1 MPDVTGKRFSSAQ
14 PDADPHQ
21 ATLVQ
26 LRAWLA
32 NQDLAAGERL
42 PPERELGDVLGV
54 SRGEL
59 RKALAA
65 LEAEGQ
71 LWRHVGKGTFI
82 GARPM
87 NVLNLSEIGRIT
99 NPAEVMR
106 TRLLIEP
113 LIARE
118 AALHATQAHL
128 DALHVCVS
136 RTHSA
141 TSWRQYEAADNE
153 LHRLVA
159 EATEN
164 RLLLAL
170 FDALNAVRRTVVWGM
185 LRAGNQKPP
194 PNHHSFEEH
203 DRLIGAIER
212 RDLDAAGKAMFH
224 HLQVVQQ
231 KMVTPAMPEA

>member
-1 MPDVTGKRFSSAQ
+1 
-14 PDADPHQ
+14 
-21 ATLVQ
+21 
-26 LRAWLA
+26 
-32 NQDLAAGERL
+32 
-42 PPERELGDVLGV
+42 
-54 SRGEL
+54 
-59 RKALAA
+59 
-65 LEAEGQ
+65 
-71 LWRHVGKGTFI
+71 
-82 GARPM
+82 
-87 NVLNLSEIGRIT
+87 
-99 NPAEVMR
+99 
-106 TRLLIEP
+106 
-113 LIARE
+113 
-118 AALHATQAHL
+118 TQAHL

-185 LRAGNQKPP
+185 LRSGNQKPP

-203 DRLIGAIER
+203 DRLISAIER
-212 RDLDAAGKAMFH
+212 RDLDAAGKAMFN

-231 KMVTPAMPEA
+231 KMVTPAMPES

>member
-1 MPDVTGKRFSSAQ
+1 MSDVTRKSVSAAL
-14 PDADPHQ
+14 PDADPQH

-32 NQDLAAGERL
+32 NQDLAPGERL

-71 LWRHVGKGTFI
+71 LWRHVGKGTFV
-82 GARPM
+82 GTRPM

-113 LIARE
+113 MLARE

-128 DALHVCVS
+128 DALHACVD
-136 RTHSA
+136 RTRSA

-185 LRAGNQKPP
+185 LRSGNQKPP

-203 DRLIGAIER
+203 DLLIDAIER
-212 RDLDAAGKAMFH
+212 RDLDTAGKAMFN

-231 KMVTPAMPEA
+231 KMVTLAMPET